1 MLLQLRHVVR
11 QLTLRVVA
19 SSALRQLPILRGLLL
34 KLNTVSCGRRTLAH
48 YVPLRLNVEFH
59 KLLALVVGGLAFFHV
74 FAHFMNFAEAPVVT
88 LNLFPST
95 VNPPWFGVVRYAPWV
110 TGGLI
115 TWSMFYIYSAA
126 PQLVRRAKYEV
137 FWWNHHF
144 FVLFYV
150 AQIFH
155 GPRFLYWTVLPIL
168 LYILERILRVRRGRR
183 KVYVKSVKWIDP
195 YVAHCTRRGMRTHLC
210 LPWLD
215 AVCRA
220 SVMCLELMPANRA
233 EFKFV
238 EGQYIYLN
246 CPYISP
252 NEWHPFTISSAA
264 GDLDFDDHVLTVHI
278 RVYPKGWT
286 GKLKD
291 YFGLMNP
298 QNRCVSDSCTLD
310 AQVDCRTDACVPQL
324 SVESLPPRRSEP
336 APRQGPGCGWPGP
349 HPCRRSPRRA
359 YAALLRV

>member
-155 GPRFLYWTVLPIL
+155 GPRFLYWTILPIL

-195 YVAHCTRRGMRTHLC
+195 YVAHVHSS
-210 LPWLD
+210 W
-215 AVCRA
+215 RA
-220 SVMCLELMPANRA
+220 HTP
-233 EFKFV
+233 
-238 EGQYIYLN
+238 
-246 CPYISP
+246 
-252 NEWHPFTISSAA
+252 
-264 GDLDFDDHVLTVHI
+264 VLTV
-278 RVYPKGWT
+278 VG
-286 GKLKD
+286 
-291 YFGLMNP
+291 
-298 QNRCVSDSCTLD
+298 RCVPCQCDVLGAD
-310 AQVDCRTDACVPQL
+310 AGQPSGVQVCGGPVYLPQL
-324 SVESLPPRRSEP
+324 PVHFPQRVAPVHHLVRCRRPRLRRPRVDRAHPRVPEGVDGQAEGLLWAHEPSEP
-336 APRQGPGCGWPGP
+336 VRE
-349 HPCRRSPRRA
+349 R
-359 YAALLRV
+359 